1 MTWKKSILSAVI
13 VLWLAGCSALPW
25 TQSAPQETPIPTV
38 RENGGVL
45 AEAKLVPNDSAS
57 LFFLSGGTVADVL
70 VKEGDAVKK
79 GDVLARLSDVEQAQ
93 AALDAAKAEELAAQ
107 QALDTLNEKARLTS
121 EQAHTALLEAER
133 AYLDAWEALDN
144 IDTDEH
150 QDRIDDAKQEVAD
163 REKELEDAQDE
174 LEKYLDLTEDNA
186 TRKSAQDKVDDA
198 QRRYDEAIRKRDRLI
213 NELESARAAFALAK
227 ERLEDARRTYEARTE
242 GKPDPD
248 DLALAQARLTAAQAQ
263 VKAAQATLDRL
274 AIRAPFDGVV
284 TEVRISAGETVYPN
298 TTVLAVADF
307 SAWYAETVDLSEKDV
322 VKVMVGQSV
331 EIIPDALPEVTLK
344 GEVERIALYPLERGG
359 DVVYRVR
366 VRLLESDERLRWGMT
381 VDVRFPEE

>member
-25 TQSAPQETPIPTV
+25 AQSAPQATPVPTV
-38 RENGGVL
+38 SENGGVL
-45 AEAKLVPNDSAS
+45 AEAKLVPHDSAS
-57 LFFLSGGTVADVL
+57 LFFLSGGTVAEVL

-133 AYLDAWEALDN
+133 AYLDAWEALDK
-144 IDTDEH
+144 IDTKTT
-150 QDRIDDAKQEVAD
+150 QDRIDDAKKEVAD
-163 REKELEDAQDE
+163 REKELKDAKEE
-174 LEKYLDLTEDNA
+174 LDKYLNLSEDNA

-227 ERLEDARRTYEARTE
+227 ERLEDARRTYQDRTE

-274 AIRAPFDGVV
+274 VIRAPFDGVV